1 MTPYTVLSLFTG
13 AGGLDLGF
21 EREGFRHL
29 EGVELNAW
37 AVRTVRHNRPGWNVR
52 EADVREYVPDL
63 TERPDVL
70 LAGFPCQGFSLGG
83 NRAEHDERNTL
94 YREVIRVAR
103 RVRPRIIV
111 IENVLNLRTM
121 TTPDTGRPF
130 ALQIAA
136 ELEDAGYSV
145 VFDVFRVSGFGVPQT
160 RRRFI
165 FLAFLGGAPT
175 GFHLPQ
181 PGKAATI
188 RPFVYDLAQ
197 GQSGE
202 NLPNHDPLW
211 GFQSAVHRETGEP
224 FGADA
229 EVVPVRFSRTASDG
243 HPVRSFDEPFPAVDT
258 ATVWGWAQG
267 NVRAARHAKD
277 RRTEKFI
284 RNPGADV
291 ALWRV
296 SASRLRT
303 FTHREYARLQTFPD
317 DWAFLGQNRRDVQMQ
332 IGNAVPVEFARRV
345 ARNVRQALGDLDAGR
360 AFVDAEAAMVS
371 LF

>member
-21 EREGFRHL
+21 EQAGFHHL
-29 EGVELNAW
+29 EGVELNPW
-37 AVRTVRHNRPGWNVR
+37 AVRSVQLNRPEWGIQ
-52 EADVREYVPDL
+52 EADVREYSPTLADA
-63 TERPDVL
+63 PDVL

-83 NRAEHDERNTL
+83 HRDEHDERNTL
-94 YREVIRVAR
+94 YREVIRLAR
-103 RVRPRIIV
+103 QVRPRVIV

-130 ALQIAA
+130 AAQIAA

-145 VFDVFRVSGFGVPQT
+145 CFDVFRVSGFGVPQT

-165 FLAFLGGAPT
+165 FLAFLGGWPA
-175 GFHLPQ
+175 GFQMPQ
-181 PGKAATI
+181 PGKETNI
-188 RPFVYDLAQ
+188 RSFLYELAQ
-197 GQSGE
+197 AHE
-202 NLPNHDPLW
+202 VVELPNHNPAW
-211 GFQSAVHRETGEP
+211 NFQSAVHQATGEAFDP
-224 FGADA
+224 AE

-267 NVRAARHAKD
+267 NVKAARFAKD
-277 RRTEKFI
+277 RTTEKFI
-284 RNPGADV
+284 RNPDASV
-291 ALWRV
+291 TLWRV

-317 DWAFLGQNRRDVQMQ
+317 DWVFLGLNRRDIHMQ

-345 ARNVRQALGDLDAGR
+345 AGTVRQALEALDSGR
-360 AFVDAEAAMVS
+360 PFVDSEAQMVS